1 MSVLISIHKLFMIL
15 WTSKNYFCI
24 LCNSQISISQWS
36 ASESFLRRLCS
47 RTNAHIMQQ
56 TRLSWHRPYTR
67 TMVRK
72 YYPYIVWLA
81 GWVLDG
87 TFSKGNS
94 WFSPPHP
101 HHPTLPSWRNEGT
114 PSLLMQSTCIM
125 VIMHFSIIYL
135 WSDILQCQQVTF
147 YEELKDKKGWLMVIL
162 CGKLVQDIPS
172 VTQSKEQR
180 TCKGRMVFRWAE
192 TTIGC

>member
-1 MSVLISIHKLFMIL
+1 MICK
-15 WTSKNYFCI
+15 WIVSPETVQPDECTYYATD
-24 LCNSQISISQWS
+24 QT
-36 ASESFLRRLCS
+36 FLAPPC
-47 RTNAHIMQQ
+47 
-56 TRLSWHRPYTR
+56 TR

-125 VIMHFSIIYL
+125 VIMHFSIRHL
-135 WSDILQCQQVTF
+135 WSDIPQCQQVTF